1 MQWLPT
7 VDARKQLMA
16 MNIKKKVFEG
26 LYKGFLATFDSD
38 PNEDPN
44 NMADNTCSMAERFA
58 KEASVDIANGIVDE
72 IDTYLKGLVINV
84 PAAPQ
89 ASLAC
94 AVGPVSGTVLIPDTM
109 ITVG

>member
-16 MNIKKKVFEG
+16 FNIKKKVFDG
-26 LYKGFLATFDSD
+26 LYKGFLATFGDSPTD
-38 PNEDPN
+38 QSLD
-44 NMADNTCSMAERFA
+44 MAMRFA
-58 KEASVDIANGIVDE
+58 KEAAPDITDGIVDS

-94 AVGPVSGTVLIPDTM
+94 AVGPVSGTVMIPDNM
-109 ITVG
+109 ILVG